1 MTVKLFFKRPVSLY
15 LYIFLINVFLL
26 NAQSEKTLSPYFMV
40 KSKTSQT
47 DQLPLKSTS
56 AKVNIAGVIA
66 DVTISQVY
74 KNNGQS
80 ILEAIYVFPGSTNA
94 AVYGMKMV
102 IGDRTIKAKIKEKG
116 AARKIYEKARAEGKR
131 TSLLEQNRPNVFT
144 MNLANI
150 LPGDVIEVTLSYT
163 ELLVP
168 NSGVYEFV
176 YPTVVGP
183 RYSNTPSATASK
195 DDEFV
200 SSPYLKEKV
209 DPSYDFDLNVN
220 LSTGMPIQ
228 NILCNTH
235 KIDVD
240 HERLSSAHISLNK
253 SESKGGN
260 RDFILKYSLAG
271 GQVTSGLM
279 LYEGLD
285 ENFFLMMVEPPK
297 RVELSHIPARE
308 YIFIVDISGSMGGFP
323 LNTAKQLLRN
333 LIVGLRPTDMF
344 NVVLFAGAASVLSE
358 QSVPASEANIQRAIN
373 VIDNRRGGGGTNLLP
388 AMKRAI
394 GLPKAEGLSRSMVIV
409 TDGYVHVE
417 REAFE
422 LVRKSLNKSNVFP
435 FGIGSSVNRHLIEG
449 LAYAGHGVPMVVT
462 NRNDAK
468 DKAEEFRKY
477 IQSPVL
483 TGISVDF
490 GTFDAYDVV
499 PVSVPDVLAERP
511 VIIYGKWKGDKK
523 GTVKLKAYSGDGRF
537 TRSFAIEET
546 RSSNKNSALR
556 YLWARKKIKDLNDYS
571 NKGANKKEVT
581 DLGLKYS
588 LMTAYTSFIAV
599 DNETARKDADKLNT
613 VKQALPLPHG
623 VSNFAIGFDAE
634 ISEVVLAE
642 PVNTVSYKVFMPE
655 PILLSKSSKSDI
667 EIAKKIQG
675 FLKDAL
681 IENKKII
688 TSSHIGK
695 KITFSIRLNKNGT
708 VGFVK
713 IIKNELTKAIG
724 QTLIKE
730 LLKKNFNNGFST
742 DLFQISLIIKE

>member
-1 MTVKLFFKRPVSLY
+1 MILKLTFKRRVNLCLTLLFIGANY
-15 LYIFLINVFLL
+15 LTAL
-26 NAQSEKTLSPYFMV
+26 SDKTLSPYFMV
-40 KSKTSQT
+40 KSETAET

-80 ILEAIYVFPGSTNA
+80 TLEAIYVFPSSSNA

-116 AARKIYEKARAEGKR
+116 AARKIYEKARSEGKR

-150 LPGDVIEVTLSYT
+150 LPGDIVEVTLSYT

-168 NSGVYEFV
+168 SSGIYEFV

-195 DDEFV
+195 DYQFV
-200 SSPYLKEKV
+200 SSPYLKEQI
-209 DPSYDFDLNVN
+209 DPSYDFGLDVN

-228 NILCNTH
+228 SILCNTH
-235 KIDVD
+235 KIDID
-240 HERLSSAHISLNK
+240 HEKLSSARISLNK
-253 SESKGGN
+253 TETKGGN

-271 GQVTSGLM
+271 GKVTSGLM

-297 RVELSHIPARE
+297 RLELSHIPARE

-323 LNTAKQLLRN
+323 LNTSKYLLRN
-333 LIVGLRPTDMF
+333 LIVGLRPTDVF
-344 NVVLFAGAASVLSE
+344 NVVLFAGSSSVLSE
-358 QSVPASEANIQRAIN
+358 NSVPANEANIQRAIN

-394 GLPKAEGLSRSMVIV
+394 NLPRTVGLSRSMVIV

-417 REAFE
+417 KEAFD
-422 LVRKSLNKSNVFP
+422 LVKKNLNKSNVFP

-449 LAYAGHGVPMVVT
+449 LAYAGHGEPMIIT

-468 DKAEEFRKY
+468 EKAEEFRKY

-490 GTFDAYDVV
+490 GVFDAYDVV
-499 PVSVPDVLAERP
+499 PISVPDVLAERP
-511 VIIYGKWKGDKK
+511 VIIFGKWKGDKK
-523 GTVKLKAYSGDGRF
+523 GTIKLKGYSGNGLFIKSF
-537 TRSFAIEET
+537 TIEET
-546 RSSNKNSALR
+546 RSNIKNSALR

-581 DLGLKYS
+581 DLGLKYN
-588 LMTAYTSFIAV
+588 LLTAYTSFIAV
-599 DNETARKDADKLNT
+599 DNEVARKKGDKINR
-613 VKQALPLPHG
+613 VKQALPLPQG
-623 VSNFAIGFDAE
+623 VSSFA
-634 ISEVVLAE
+634 
-642 PVNTVSYKVFMPE
+642 
-655 PILLSKSSKSDI
+655 
-667 EIAKKIQG
+667 
-675 FLKDAL
+675 
-681 IENKKII
+681 
-688 TSSHIGK
+688 
-695 KITFSIRLNKNGT
+695 
-708 VGFVK
+708 VGF
-713 IIKNELTKAIG
+713 NA
-724 QTLIKE
+724 
-730 LLKKNFNNGFST
+730 
-742 DLFQISLIIKE
+742 